1 MDPVNSK
8 FVVFEGI
15 DGSGKS
21 TQCLLLYDYICSL
34 NIPARL
40 LVEPT
45 DGKYGQ
51 KIRKMLQ
58 SNKSFPVEEQI
69 QLFIEDRKQ
78 DYKKN
83 IAPCI
88 KDNITIVMD
97 RYFYS
102 NAAYQGSKEIP
113 PSKIIRQNLDMGF
126 PVPDRIYFIDIQ
138 PVIAMERIIARNGRG
153 NTEMFEKIS
162 FLEKV
167 RENFL
172 SIQDSRFLKLDG
184 NMAPDKIF
192 RIVQRDFLSMFG

>member
-1 MDPVNSK
+1 MNPVKNK

-40 LVEPT
+40 LAEPT

-51 KIRKMLQ
+51 EIRKMLQ
-58 SNKSFPVEEQI
+58 ADKPVPVGEQI
-69 QLFIEDRKQ
+69 RLFIEDRKQ
-78 DYKKN
+78 DYEKN
-83 IAPCI
+83 INPCMN
-88 KDNITIVMD
+88 DNITIVMD

-113 PSKIIRQNLDMGF
+113 PSQIIRQNLEMGF
-126 PVPDRIYFIDIQ
+126 PEPDRVYYIDIQ

-162 FLEKV
+162 FLQKV
-167 RENFL
+167 RDNFL
-172 SIQDSRFLKLDG
+172 SMQNSRFLKLDG
-184 NMAPDKIF
+184 NMAPEKIF
-192 RIVQRDFLSMFG
+192 RIIQKDFLSMFR